1 MLMLTCRYLY
11 LMVLSTATMLG
22 ERKTALILISII
34 FLSLN
39 QMTRKFG
46 VLATSL
52 NNNNRNEHIEYMDG
66 VQHPIR
72 SITLTPGGDSDDNK
86 SVVPLLMYVGVNVL
100 ETVIGVQILA
110 SKFAVNGNNADDEN
124 NRSKF

>member
-11 LMVLSTATMLG
+11 LMVLSTSTMLG

-72 SITLTPGGDSDDNK
+72 SITLTPGGESDNK
-86 SVVPLLMYVGVNVL
+86 SAVPLLMYVGVNVL

-110 SKFAVNGNNADDEN
+110 SKFAVKGSNAADEN
-124 NRSKF
+124 SRSKF